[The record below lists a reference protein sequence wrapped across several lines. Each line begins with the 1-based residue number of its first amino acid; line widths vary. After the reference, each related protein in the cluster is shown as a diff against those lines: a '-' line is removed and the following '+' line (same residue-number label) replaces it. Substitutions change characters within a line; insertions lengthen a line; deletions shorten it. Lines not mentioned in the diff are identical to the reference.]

1 MVEIASFEYNN
12 GFSRILLT
20 EREELLLKNSA
31 LTVFDGNTSLLF
43 KNRNPEFSLV
53 LPPGEAAKSWS
64 SVDRI
69 LKRAL
74 AVSLGRDSLITAV
87 GGGVVTDIAAFAAS
101 IYMRGCRLLL
111 IPTSLLAMV
120 DAAIGGKTGI
130 DFGGAKNLVGTFYP
144 AHEVYICPELLQ
156 TLPDGEYRAGL
167 AEVIKHAMLDP
178 GEQDG
183 LWDILV
189 NRRNDIL
196 TRQDSVLNEMILKAV
211 KVKVRIVTTDLQEE
225 GQRAFLNL
233 GHTFAHAME
242 SATDFCRVS
251 HGEAVAWGIL
261 KALELGERLSITD
274 KNWAAECRQM
284 IVEYN
289 FDDLTHQVMM
299 EDLKAAMIH
308 DKKKKDGQ
316 LQFILMEGPGK
327 PVIQKVPEKD
337 LDAVLGIQ

>member
-1 MVEIASFEYNN
+1 MVEIACFEYNN

-20 EREELLLKNSA
+20 GREELLLKNSA

-43 KNRNPEFSLV
+43 TNRNPEFSLV

-87 GGGVVTDIAAFAAS
+87 GGGVVTDVAAFAAS

-178 GEQDG
+178 GEHDG

-189 NRRNDIL
+189 SRRNDIL
-196 TRQDSVLNEMILKAV
+196 TRQDSVVNEMILKAV
-211 KVKVRIVTTDLQEE
+211 KVKVGIVASDLQDE

-242 SATDFCRVS
+242 SATDFCRFS

-274 KNWAAECRQM
+274 KNWAAECRRL
-284 IVEYN
+284 IVDYN

-299 EDLKAAMIH
+299 EDLKAAMVH

-327 PVIQKVPEKD
+327 PVLQKVPGKRP
-337 LDAVLGIQ
+337 